1 MSEEMNI
8 MPKDPNILL
17 SYINT
22 GLRDSYDSLEE
33 MCRSLDLDEQDV
45 RKSLSDIGYEY
56 DAGLNK
62 FIPKA

>member
-1 MSEEMNI
+1 

-22 GLRDSYDSLEE
+22 NLRDTYDSLEE
-33 MCRSLDLDEQDV
+33 ICRSLDLDELEI
-45 RKSLSDIGYEY
+45 RNSLRGIGYEY

-62 FIPKA
+62 FIPVA

>member
-1 MSEEMNI
+1 

-22 GLRDSYDSLEE
+22 QLRDTYDSLEE
-33 MCRSLDLDEQDV
+33 LCRSLDLDEIEI
-45 RKSLSDIGYEY
+45 RNSLGGIGYEY

-62 FIPKA
+62 FIPKT

>member
-1 MSEEMNI
+1 

-22 GLRDSYDSLEE
+22 HLRDTYDSLEE
-33 MCRSLDLDEQDV
+33 LCRSLDLDETDI
-45 RKSLSDIGYEY
+45 KNSLLGIGYEY

-62 FIPKA
+62 FIPIS

>member
-1 MSEEMNI
+1 

-22 GLRDSYDSLEE
+22 QLRDTYDSLEE
-33 MCRSLDLDEQDV
+33 LCRSLDLDEIEI
-45 RKSLSDIGYEY
+45 RTSLQSIGYEY

-62 FIPKA
+62 FIPMT

>member
-1 MSEEMNI
+1 

-22 GLRDSYDSLEE
+22 HLRDAYDSLEE
-33 MCRSLDLDEQDV
+33 LCRSLDLDEIEI
-45 RKSLSDIGYEY
+45 RTSLQSIGYEY

-62 FIPKA
+62 FIPMT

>member
-1 MSEEMNI
+1 

-22 GLRDSYDSLEE
+22 QLRDTYDSLEE
-33 MCRSLDLDEQDV
+33 LCRSLDLDESEV
-45 RKSLSDIGYEY
+45 RSSLLGIGYEY
-56 DAGLNK
+56 DEGLNK

>member
-1 MSEEMNI
+1 

-22 GLRDSYDSLEE
+22 QLRDTYDSLEE
-33 MCRSLDLDEQDV
+33 LCRSLDLDETDI
-45 RKSLSDIGYEY
+45 KDSLLGIGYEY

-62 FIPKA
+62 FIPMT

>member
-1 MSEEMNI
+1 

-22 GLRDSYDSLEE
+22 NLRDNYDSLGEL
-33 MCRSLDLDEQDV
+33 CSSLDLDESEI
-45 RKSLSDIGYEY
+45 KTSLRGIGYEY

-62 FIPKA
+62 FIPVT

>member
-1 MSEEMNI
+1 

-22 GLRDSYDSLEE
+22 NLRDTYDSLDEL
-33 MCRSLDLDEQDV
+33 CRSLDLDEV
-45 RKSLSDIGYEY
+45 EIKTSLRGIGYEY

-62 FIPKA
+62 FIPKT

>member
-1 MSEEMNI
+1 

-22 GLRDSYDSLEE
+22 QLRDTYDSLEE
-33 MCRSLDLDEQDV
+33 LCRSLDLDEIEI
-45 RKSLSDIGYEY
+45 RTSLQSIGYEY

-62 FIPKA
+62 FIPKT

>member
-1 MSEEMNI
+1 

-22 GLRDSYDSLEE
+22 NLRDTYDSLDEL
-33 MCRSLDLDEQDV
+33 CRSLDLDELEI
-45 RKSLSDIGYEY
+45 RNSLRGIGYEY

-62 FIPKA
+62 VIPVA

>member
-1 MSEEMNI
+1 

-22 GLRDSYDSLEE
+22 NLRDTYDSLEE
-33 MCRSLDLDEQDV
+33 LCRSLDLDETDI
-45 RKSLSDIGYEY
+45 KNSLLGIGYEY

-62 FIPKA
+62 FIPIS